1 MSELFDS
8 LPTWDLHDLGSLFNQ
23 NFNLGIWPRNVLVD
37 ACYNIDESPGHILR
51 SPEVDI
57 IGDVS
62 TGYLEDALIKFSVK
76 SKRRRLSFNAE
87 DKPNNHFDNDQNDW
101 RISENYSCTSS
112 QFADES
118 PNSSINIFSESSNQP
133 KHSFEPSSSTSEKHY
148 CDNKKRVVY
157 PFGLVKP
164 GGREEDVTLND
175 INKKILMPS
184 ARPVRHPVGA
194 FACRPC
200 LSAHGPGLSGKVV
213 VAFTKIQ
220 TSGRG
225 LSSIL
230 LGRIS
235 PSPSCLLNRIVFLSA
250 SQISNCFLLR
260 FSSTSRRFSRQRSSL
275 TAEVRSL
282 SSLSTSHLGF

>member
-8 LPTWDLHDLGSLFNQ
+8 LPTWDLHNLGSLFNQ
-23 NFNLGIWPRNVLVD
+23 NFNLD
-37 ACYNIDESPGHILR
+37 ACYNIDESPEHILR

-57 IGDVS
+57 IGDAS
-62 TGYLEDALIKFSVK
+62 TGYLEDALIEFHVK

-87 DKPNNHFDNDQNDW
+87 DKPNNHFDNYQNDW
-101 RISENYSCTSS
+101 GISENYSCTSS
-112 QFADES
+112 QFAADES

-133 KHSFEPSSSTSEKHY
+133 KRSFEPSSSTSEKHY

-200 LSAHGPGLSGKVV
+200 LSAHGPGLSGKAV

-225 LSSIL
+225 TITIIRTK
-230 LGRIS
+230 G
-235 PSPSCLLNRIVFLSA
+235 
-250 SQISNCFLLR
+250 
-260 FSSTSRRFSRQRSSL
+260 
-275 TAEVRSL
+275 
-282 SSLSTSHLGF
+282 

>member
-1 MSELFDS
+1 MSELFDT
-8 LPTWDLHDLGSLFNQ
+8 LPTWDLHNLGSLFNQ
-23 NFNLGIWPRNVLVD
+23 NFNLD
-37 ACYNIDESPGHILR
+37 ACYNIDESPEHILR

-62 TGYLEDALIKFSVK
+62 TGYLEDALIEFRVK

-87 DKPNNHFDNDQNDW
+87 DKPNNHFDNYQNDW

-118 PNSSINIFSESSNQP
+118 PNSSINIFPESSNQP

-200 LSAHGPGLSGKVV
+200 LSAHGPGLSGKAV

-225 LSSIL
+225 TITIIRTK
-230 LGRIS
+230 G
-235 PSPSCLLNRIVFLSA
+235 
-250 SQISNCFLLR
+250 
-260 FSSTSRRFSRQRSSL
+260 
-275 TAEVRSL
+275 
-282 SSLSTSHLGF
+282 